1 VDTTAFLA
9 LVGLALVDSTSVGTL
24 VIPALMLAQPR
35 VRARR
40 VMLYLATI
48 SGFYLALG
56 VVLLLSADA
65 LTEARGSLEGNQFV
79 DWAQLVVG
87 ALMLAGS
94 FWPGTPRAKQARARR
109 ESAGRPSRASRWV
122 EAMTGD
128 ESGPSM
134 VLGIALVAGLIE
146 AASMLPYF
154 GAVALIAS
162 SDLVLAE
169 RITVLAVYVLVMAL
183 PAVVLLGVRLTA
195 RNLLTPWLERLSAW
209 LGGRVG
215 GALWWVVGILGFLL
229 LADAAGRL
237 FGS

>member
-1 VDTTAFLA
+1 MSTTALLA
-9 LVGLALVDSTSVGTL
+9 LVGLALVDSTSIGTL
-24 VIPALMLAQPR
+24 VIPVLMLAHSK

-48 SGFYLALG
+48 SVFYLALG
-56 VVLLLSADA
+56 IVLLLGADVLADA
-65 LTEARGSLEGNQFV
+65 WGSLESHQLV
-79 DWAQLVVG
+79 DWVQLGLG
-87 ALMLAGS
+87 ALMFGGS
-94 FWPGTPRAKQARARR
+94 FWPDTPWAKLARARQ
-109 ESAGRPSRASRWV
+109 ESAGSPSRANRWA

-146 AASMLPYF
+146 AASMLPYL

-162 SDLVLAE
+162 SDLVFPE
-169 RITVLAVYVLVMAL
+169 RITVLAGYVLVMAL
-183 PAVVLLGVRLTA
+183 PALLLLGIRLA
-195 RNLLTPWLERLSAW
+195 AHNLLAPWLDRLSAW

-229 LADAAGRL
+229 LADATDRL

>member
-1 VDTTAFLA
+1 MGTTALLA

-24 VIPALMLAQPR
+24 VIPVLMLAHPK

-48 SGFYLALG
+48 SVFYFALG
-56 VVLLLSADA
+56 IGLLAGANLLADA
-65 LTEARGSLEGNQFV
+65 WGSLEGNHFV

-87 ALMLAGS
+87 ALMLGGS
-94 FWPGTPRAKQARARR
+94 FWPDTPWAKQARARR
-109 ESAGRPSRASRWV
+109 ESAGRPSRASRWA

-134 VLGIALVAGLIE
+134 TLGIALVAGLIE
-146 AASMLPYF
+146 AASMLPYL

-162 SDLVLAE
+162 SDLGFPA

-183 PAVVLLGVRLTA
+183 PALVLLGVRLA
-195 RNLLTPWLERLSAW
+195 AHNLLTPWLERLSAW

-215 GALWWVVGILGFLL
+215 GTLWWVVGILGFLL